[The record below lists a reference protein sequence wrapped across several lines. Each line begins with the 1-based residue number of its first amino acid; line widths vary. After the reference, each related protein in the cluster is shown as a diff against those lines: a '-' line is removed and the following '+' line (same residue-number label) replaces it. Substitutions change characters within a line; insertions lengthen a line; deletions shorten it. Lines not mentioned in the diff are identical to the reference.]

1 MKAEKNHRKWWI
13 IGIILG
19 IVILCIGVVGY
30 YFWQKV
36 QRMHTTDIAPGEIQV
51 NEMEEAEKALMRGY
65 TSIAIF
71 GVDNRSNGTYTGGN
85 SDTIMIANIHHDTK
99 DVKLV
104 SLYRDTYLRLSSEDT
119 YGKANAAFALG
130 GPAQG
135 MSMINTNL
143 DLNIQKYVAVD
154 WYALVHAI
162 DLLGGVT
169 LDITEQERSKINE
182 YTAEVSRVTGK
193 ETTRVTQSGQV
204 TLDGVQATA
213 FARIRKL
220 AGDDYKRTMRQR
232 IVIEAMF
239 NKVKQADLRTI
250 NQMLDEIL
258 SEIETNLQ
266 PMEILSLA
274 KNVLQ
279 YNIAGTTGFPFKKTT
294 TTMPIYGDCVIPIDL
309 ESNVQALHDYLF
321 AGEDYTVSATV
332 QTISNKIIQLT
343 GLDSSSADIDEESYQ
358 TYATS

>member
-1 MKAEKNHRKWWI
+1 MKSADSHRKWWI
-13 IGIILG
+13 IGIIF
-19 IVILCIGVVGY
+19 VILFLCVSAVGY
-30 YFWQKV
+30 YFWQKM
-36 QRMHTTDIAPGEIQV
+36 QRMHTTEIAPEEIQM
-51 NEMEEAEKALMRGY
+51 NEMAEEDKASMHGY

-85 SDTIMIANIHHDTK
+85 SDTIIIANIHHDTK

-104 SLYRDTYLRLSSEDT
+104 SLYRDTYLRLNSEGT
-119 YGKANAAFALG
+119 YGKANAAFAMG

-143 DLNIQKYVAVD
+143 DLSIQKYVAVD

-169 LDITEQERSKINE
+169 IDITEAERAKINE
-182 YTAEVSRVTGK
+182 YSGEVSQVTGK
-193 ETTRVTQSGQV
+193 KTSAVTQSGSV

-239 NKVKQADLRTI
+239 NKVKAADLRTL

-258 SEIETNLQ
+258 PEIETNLQ

-279 YNIAGTTGFPFKKTT
+279 YHIVGTTGFPFKKTT
-294 TTMPIYGDCVIPIDL
+294 TTMPVYGDCVIPIDL
-309 ESNVQALHDYLF
+309 ESNVQALHEYLF
-321 AGEDYTVSATV
+321 VGEDYTVSPTV
-332 QTISNKIIQLT
+332 QSISYKIIELT
-343 GLDSSSADIDEESYQ
+343 GLDDSAGDIDEESYQ
-358 TYATS
+358 THATS